1 MRYSEMSREELLDE
15 KNRLEIKFKALKEKN
30 LNLNMARGKP
40 GKSQLNLV
48 SGLLD
53 ILVEPSECELGNVDI
68 RNYGELSGMP
78 EAKKYFSEILG
89 VKENECF
96 IGGNASLQLMY
107 MTICEAFTNGLLNS
121 EKPWFKL
128 DKIKWLCPVPGY
140 DRHFTITEKLGFEMI
155 NIPMLE
161 TGPDMD
167 FVEELVKDESVK
179 GMWNVPK
186 FSNPQGIIYS
196 DETIRRLAALKP
208 AAKDFMLMWD
218 NAYCI
223 HEFDGDF
230 VEFPDIIGLC
240 KEYGNADMAYEFA
253 STSKVTFPGAGI
265 SVMASSEAN
274 IKYLTK
280 SFGVQV
286 ISFDKVNQIRHV
298 KFLKD
303 KANTLALMR
312 EHAKIMKPKF
322 DTVIKYLDRE
332 IAPLGIGSWVVPK
345 GGYFVSYEAMENTAK
360 RVLELAKE
368 AGVEMT
374 PAGATFPY
382 RKDPQDS
389 NIRIAPSL
397 PPVEELEDAMDVF
410 CVCARLAALEKL
422 I

>member
-107 MTICEAFTNGLLNS
+107 MAVSEAFTNGLLNS

-167 FVEELVKDESVK
+167 LVEELVKDESVK

-196 DETIRRLAALKP
+196 KETVRRLAALKP

-322 DTVIKYLDRE
+322 DTVIKYLERE

-422 I
+422 V

>member
-1 MRYSEMSREELLDE
+1 MRYSEMAREELLDE

-167 FVEELVKDESVK
+167 LVEELVKDESVK

-196 DETIRRLAALKP
+196 DEIIRRLAALKP

-322 DTVIKYLDRE
+322 DTVIKYLERE

-422 I
+422 V

>member
-1 MRYSEMSREELLDE
+1 MRYSEMTREELLNE
-15 KNRLEIKFKALKEKN
+15 KNSLEIKFKELKEKN

-40 GKSQLNLV
+40 GKRQLDLV

-53 ILVEPSECELGNVDI
+53 ILVEPSECELGGTDI

-78 EAKKYFSEILG
+78 ETKKYFAEILG
-89 VKENECF
+89 VKETECF

-107 MTICEAFTNGLLNS
+107 MAVSEAFTNGLLNS
-121 EKPWFKL
+121 EKPWYKL

-140 DRHFTITEKLGFEMI
+140 DRHFKITEKLGFEMI

-167 FVEELVKDESVK
+167 LVEELVKDESVK

-196 DETIRRLAALKP
+196 EETVRRLAALKP

-345 GGYFVSYEAMENTAK
+345 GGYFVSYEAMEHTAK

-422 I
+422 V

>member
-1 MRYSEMSREELLDE
+1 
-15 KNRLEIKFKALKEKN
+15 
-30 LNLNMARGKP
+30 
-40 GKSQLNLV
+40 
-48 SGLLD
+48 
-53 ILVEPSECELGNVDI
+53 
-68 RNYGELSGMP
+68 
-78 EAKKYFSEILG
+78 
-89 VKENECF
+89 
-96 IGGNASLQLMY
+96 
-107 MTICEAFTNGLLNS
+107 
-121 EKPWFKL
+121 
-128 DKIKWLCPVPGY
+128 
-140 DRHFTITEKLGFEMI
+140 
-155 NIPMLE
+155 
-161 TGPDMD
+161 
-167 FVEELVKDESVK
+167 
-179 GMWNVPK
+179 MWNVPK

-196 DETIRRLAALKP
+196 DETVRRLAALKP

-218 NAYCI
+218 NAYCV
-223 HEFDGDF
+223 HEFDGDY

-240 KEYGNADMAYEFA
+240 KEYGNPNMAYEFA

-265 SVMASSEAN
+265 SVMAASEDN

-280 SFGVQV
+280 SFGVQI

-298 KFLKD
+298 RFLKD

-322 DTVIKYLDRE
+322 DTVIKYLERE
-332 IAPLGIGSWVVPK
+332 IAPLGIGSWMIPK
-345 GGYFVSYEAMENTAK
+345 GGYFVSYNAMENTAK
-360 RVLELAKE
+360 RVFELAKE

-382 RKDPQDS
+382 ENDPEDS

>member
-322 DTVIKYLDRE
+322 DTVIKYLERE

-422 I
+422 V

>member
-1 MRYSEMSREELLDE
+1 MRYSEMTREELLNE
-15 KNRLEIKFKALKEKN
+15 KNSLEIKFKELKEKN

-40 GKSQLNLV
+40 GKRQLDLV

-53 ILVEPSECELGNVDI
+53 ILVEPSECELGGTDI

-78 EAKKYFSEILG
+78 EAKKYFAEILG
-89 VKENECF
+89 VKETECF

-107 MTICEAFTNGLLNS
+107 MAVSEAFTNGLLNS
-121 EKPWFKL
+121 EKPWYKL

-140 DRHFTITEKLGFEMI
+140 DRHFKITEKLGFEMI

-167 FVEELVKDESVK
+167 LVEELVKDESVK

-196 DETIRRLAALKP
+196 EETVRRLAALKP

-240 KEYGNADMAYEFA
+240 KEYGNADMVYEFA

-345 GGYFVSYEAMENTAK
+345 GGYFVSYEAMEHTAK

-422 I
+422 V

>member
-107 MTICEAFTNGLLNS
+107 MAVSEAFTNGLLNS

-140 DRHFTITEKLGFEMI
+140 DRHFKITEKLGFEMI

-167 FVEELVKDESVK
+167 LVEELVKDESVK

-196 DETIRRLAALKP
+196 EETVRRLAALKP

-280 SFGVQV
+280 SFGVQI

-374 PAGATFPY
+374 PAGATFHAE
-382 RKDPQDS
+382 
-389 NIRIAPSL
+389 RILKIAIS
-397 PPVEELEDAMDVF
+397 E
-410 CVCARLAALEKL
+410 
-422 I
+422 